1 MEDIEKSEKEIQM
14 ESINSDYLTNE
25 QLRLYLE
32 ACLDHKVTDFEVEP
46 DPSLETFNYT
56 NPEEFRRLINS
67 KIYPE
72 QDNLFYRVWVYQY
85 EGLKDLLSADSPL
98 LNRENVNYFQKNI
111 EEEKNGKNSD
121 KGKKNLNFRFTFGSI
136 DIKDLQKENL
146 FYKQLKENP
155 NINFDEYKPKDSEIA
170 EQKKKLNIIFLYV
183 NLGVPLLE
191 DDIELDENNK
201 ISPPQHKYKYEF
213 DIDKVVYY
221 RKITFSLFESETN
234 LKCFFC
240 HLSLPSN
247 NFWVLEERTNGNDVR
262 VACSNCLPKTKEN
275 DDRKEYKLID
285 NTKYSIRYF
294 WNCSTPGHN
303 TKKYEYYCKDC
314 KRPFCVKCLIN
325 EHSDLNEKHNLIQI
339 NIKDNNNYNNNIN
352 IIVNEKQNDLNKSD
366 IEKNEINSKIF
377 CRDKIKEIN
386 DAGDKAELSLRE
398 RESKAINDVKNEI
411 FERCTFLASLGFE
424 LKRMIGEL
432 DFKTKFIQDLKKDS
446 NISTYLNMNNMF
458 LEDMKNHYIPNLEKI
473 ESLPLDKFLETFHKI
488 DKKYP
493 NDNKNSND
501 DNEDEDEEKED
512 DEFSYDE

>member
-1 MEDIEKSEKEIQM
+1 MNMKKK
-14 ESINSDYLTNE
+14 Y
-25 QLRLYLE
+25 
-32 ACLDHKVTDFEVEP
+32 
-46 DPSLETFNYT
+46 
-56 NPEEFRRLINS
+56 
-67 KIYPE
+67 
-72 QDNLFYRVWVYQY
+72 VWV
-85 EGLKDLLSADSPL
+85 LTFLLCLCFL
-98 LNRENVNYFQKNI
+98 LCTAHASR
-111 EEEKNGKNSD
+111 
-121 KGKKNLNFRFTFGSI
+121 
-136 DIKDLQKENL
+136 
-146 FYKQLKENP
+146 
-155 NINFDEYKPKDSEIA
+155 
-170 EQKKKLNIIFLYV
+170 
-183 NLGVPLLE
+183 
-191 DDIELDENNK
+191 
-201 ISPPQHKYKYEF
+201 
-213 DIDKVVYY
+213 
-221 RKITFSLFESETN
+221 
-234 LKCFFC
+234 
-240 HLSLPSN
+240 
-247 NFWVLEERTNGNDVR
+247 
-262 VACSNCLPKTKEN
+262 
-275 DDRKEYKLID
+275 
-285 NTKYSIRYF
+285 
-294 WNCSTPGHN
+294 
-303 TKKYEYYCKDC
+303 YCKDC

-352 IIVNEKQNDLNKSD
+352 NIVNEKQNDLNKSD

-377 CRDKIKEIN
+377 CRDKIKEINRQKIKNDKIWEEIN

-432 DFKTKFIQDLKKDS
+432 DFKTKFIQDLRKDS